1 MFNFVTKKPYSGS
14 NVDTLISAAAQFG
27 FSQPYWMTF
36 NQARTKG
43 RSVIA
48 GSKGV
53 KICRIVEVEE
63 FNEITKRVEKVQ
75 KPKYFVVFNIEQ
87 TQENAEKVKEAA

>member
-1 MFNFVTKKPYSGS
+1 MFNYVTKKPYSGS

-36 NQARTKG
+36 NQARAEG
-43 RSVIA
+43 RSIVA

-63 FNEITKRVEKVQ
+63 FNKITMRVEKVR

-87 TQENAEKVKEAA
+87 TQETAESVKEAA